1 MFRCTACGNLFRGCQ
16 FPAETRI
23 DDKER
28 LCSKCTE
35 RLLDEVPFDRTV
47 FNALLNEADPI
58 EHAAS
63 EYRCASL
70 YLDDLGIPHDKDQQ
84 PLSLVGR
91 IAAMNATSPA
101 SEVIDALQNMLGM
114 FDTPVVRR
122 VFNSEFHQLAC
133 ESARNAVIKA
143 MKSKE
148 RKTC

>member
-1 MFRCTACGNLFRGCQ
+1 MAQGESMLKVTNRD
-16 FPAETRI
+16 I
-23 DDKER
+23 D
-28 LCSKCTE
+28 
-35 RLLDEVPFDRTV
+35 
-47 FNALLNEADPI
+47 AILLNEADPI

-70 YLDDLGIPHDKDQQ
+70 YLDNLGIPLHESGR

-101 SEVIDALQNMLGM
+101 SEAIEALQNMLGM

-133 ESARNAVIKA
+133 KSARNAVIKA
-143 MKSKE
+143 MESKE
-148 RKTC
+148 RKTCQ